1 MSNRTIAAILVAALA
16 PASATVIAGEYGTR
30 EEARA
35 MLDRVVA
42 DIQKDEPGTLA
53 RITDGAYRD
62 RDLYPFCSGPD
73 GKVSAHGAIP
83 ARVGVD
89 QASLKD
95 AAGKPFGAEIRRV
108 AQPGRIAEVS
118 YVYAR
123 PGSKEHEPK
132 VSLVTKVGGQ
142 VCAVGY
148 YVDKAAPKR
157 P

>member
-1 MSNRTIAAILVAALA
+1 MSSRAMIAIVVTALA
-16 PASATVIAGEYGTR
+16 SSAVTVIAGEYGTR
-30 EEARA
+30 DEARA
-35 MLDRVVA
+35 MLERVVA
-42 DIQKDEPGTLA
+42 DIGKDKPGTLA

-73 GKVSAHGAIP
+73 GKVSAHGAIR

-123 PGSKEHEPK
+123 PGSKEQEPK
-132 VSLVTKVGGQ
+132 VSLVTKVDDQ

-148 YVDKAAPKR
+148 YVEKAAPKR

>member
-1 MSNRTIAAILVAALA
+1 MSNRVRRFLVAVLLCASSIAL
-16 PASATVIAGEYGTR
+16 AGEYGTR
-30 EEARA
+30 DEARS
-35 MLDRVVA
+35 MLERVVA
-42 DIQKDEPGTLA
+42 DIKKDKAATLA
-53 RITDGAYRD
+53 RITQGGYRD

-108 AQPGRIAEVS
+108 AQPGKVAEVS

-123 PGSKEHEPK
+123 PGTQAHEPK
-132 VSLVTKVGGQ
+132 VSLVTKVDDQ

-148 YVDKAAPKR
+148 YLKNAPK

>member
-1 MSNRTIAAILVAALA
+1 MTRRAQAVVVVAAALSTGA
-16 PASATVIAGEYGTR
+16 LSVAGEYGTR
-30 EEARA
+30 AEAKA

-53 RITDGAYRD
+53 RITQGAYKD

-83 ARVGVD
+83 ARIGTD
-89 QASLKD
+89 QAALKD

-108 AQPGRIAEVS
+108 ARPGEIHEVS
-118 YVYAR
+118 YLYAR
-123 PGSKEHEPK
+123 PGSATPAPK
-132 VSLVTKVGGQ
+132 ISLVTKVADQ

-148 YVDKAAPKR
+148 YRQQPDRK
-157 P
+157 